1 MSRVETEILIPA
13 SPQDVWNVALDP
25 QRLED
30 WVSIHKELHY
40 APERLPLRP
49 GDEIV
54 QTLVLRGAPFRVT
67 WTVEQADA
75 PERAVWLGKGPAG
88 SVARTEYLL
97 EPGKGGAT
105 RFRYINDFAPPGG
118 PLGRIASAALVG
130 DAPRREAEQSLAKLA
145 ALFDPDR

>member
-13 SPQDVWNVALDP
+13 SPEEVWEVALDP
-25 QRLED
+25 RRLAD

-40 APERLPLRP
+40 APDRLPLRS

-67 WTVEQADA
+67 WTVEEVDE
-75 PERAVWLGKGPAG
+75 PRRAVWLGKGPAG
-88 SVARTEYLL
+88 SVARTEYSLS
-97 EPGKGGAT
+97 PDGSGT
-105 RFRYINDFAPPGG
+105 RFGYVNEFAPPGG

-130 DAPRREAEQSLAKLA
+130 DSPRREAENSLA
-145 ALFDPDR
+145 ALAGLFNQSR